1 GLAAANLAGVQGA
14 LFHVLNH
21 GFAKS
26 LLFMAAGVL
35 IHEVHERDIRKLGG
49 LGSKMP
55 LTTVAMLVGG
65 LSIAGTPPLGGFMS
79 EWMIFAGGVEA
90 GWIIF
95 VAVAVFATA
104 ITAGYYLRMVRAV
117 FFGEGRVE
125 GRDPGV
131 MMAAPMS
138 PLLALVIVLG
148 FLASPILT
156 VIGESA
162 AALVL
167 NVLA

>member
-1 GLAAANLAGVQGA
+1 
-14 LFHVLNH
+14 